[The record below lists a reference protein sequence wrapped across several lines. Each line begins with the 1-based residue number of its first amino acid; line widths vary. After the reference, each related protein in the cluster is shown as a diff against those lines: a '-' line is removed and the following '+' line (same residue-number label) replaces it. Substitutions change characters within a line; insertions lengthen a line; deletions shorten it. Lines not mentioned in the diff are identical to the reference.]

1 MRDRM
6 RPFPVSI
13 AESALRRENASLLRR
28 ENAEKRRITLDKI
41 NKTDIIIAVKQLNAM
56 TKPVSRNG
64 SKREGDGA
72 SPLFTPQN
80 SHFGAV
86 RDERNGSSPLQ
97 DG

>member
-1 MRDRM
+1 M
-6 RPFPVSI
+6 
-13 AESALRRENASLLRR
+13 LRR

-64 SKREGDGA
+64 SKREGDGV

-80 SHFGAV
+80 SHFGAACEEQ
-86 RDERNGSSPLQ
+86 DGSFPLQ
-97 DG
+97 NG

>member
-1 MRDRM
+1 MH
-6 RPFPVSI
+6 PFP
-13 AESALRRENASLLRR
+13 ALVAVNVLQPENVSLLRR
-28 ENAEKRRITLDKI
+28 ENAEKRRITLDKT

>member
-1 MRDRM
+1 M
-6 RPFPVSI
+6 
-13 AESALRRENASLLRR
+13 LRR

-86 RDERNGSSPLQ
+86 CDEQ
-97 DG
+97 DFLTRWQYIDNNPAAWLEDDYYID